1 MPEMFG
7 PTVEMEGPPFPGQ
20 RKPVP
25 ENIGRGFWI
34 AEDVAY
40 LSTDDTH
47 DGREETI
54 HLMPP
59 LPDGT
64 SPYVFSA
71 SMVASA
77 FRIPVDFLLA
87 ANGAGKLGLV
97 PVDHEFAP
105 RQDGSFI
112 LKFRFLLG
120 HDTADFDVV
129 TSEAGGNA

>member
-20 RKPVP
+20 GKPVP
-25 ENIGRGFWI
+25 EN
-34 AEDVAY
+34 
-40 LSTDDTH
+40 
-47 DGREETI
+47 
-54 HLMPP
+54 
-59 LPDGT
+59 